1 MKKRDIFT
9 SVTDSL
15 VPQGDAARQAIDSLR
30 GYVYQ
35 VTAAALAWL
44 DVEGTSKIFLEVAED
59 YAVVAAGAVSAVQVK
74 DTQASGN
81 VTLNTESVRDAI
93 SSFVTLTALNH
104 DVEVHLRYFTT
115 SEIGTEKAMQDR
127 PGGVP
132 FPERHLRKR
141 GLDPRA
147 RKIADVGIHH
157 RAEGSAGEVEIPEL
171 GVGDSFEDDRRD
183 GVQDPDRR
191 QRRERV
197 AAGERGGCILQA

>member
-9 SVTDSL
+9 SGTDSL

-59 YAVVAAGAVSAVQVK
+59 YAVVAAGAISAVQVK
-74 DTQASGN
+74 DTQASGT

-93 SSFVTLTALNH
+93 SSFVTLTAFNP
-104 DVEVHLRYFTT
+104 DADVHLRYFTT

-132 FPERHLRKR
+132 GLVYWRSVAKGADATPIRELLDSDKFPDPVREFIRSR
-141 GLDPRA
+141 G
-147 RKIADVGIHH
+147 G
-157 RAEGSAGEVEIPEL
+157 
-171 GVGDSFEDDRRD
+171 RRTPSRL
-183 GVQDPDRR
+183 VSQDPLGLW
-191 QRRERV
+191 ET
-197 AAGERGGCILQA
+197 